1 MRACGSGSGGEGRG
15 GRHRVTSVTLSMLG
29 EKPDLVCDR
38 ATCSGRRREPKTL
51 NKRSEPPLPPHV
63 AIRRRRRNPV
73 RGAAESST
81 SAEESRWLAA
91 LSEPEL
97 DLLISQKRLACH
109 PLSPADYSPNA
120 KFISVLSPAVTCMMV
135 SCFISILSPAD
146 YSPNA
151 KFISA
156 LVAGLLS
163 LLLIYV
169 HLRHALGHSVVSVIL
184 QIL

>member
-97 DLLISQKRLACH
+97 VRP
-109 PLSPADYSPNA
+109 PLPSFVMEPSGSGAAEPGEDGRDQEPAHERSYAPSNGA
-120 KFISVLSPAVTCMMV
+120 GPAVAETREAPNSSGLECVPQRFFV
-135 SCFISILSPAD
+135 SSC
-146 YSPNA
+146 
-151 KFISA
+151 
-156 LVAGLLS
+156 
-163 LLLIYV
+163 
-169 HLRHALGHSVVSVIL
+169 VVQL
-184 QIL
+184 AARGRGDA